1 MSNTNAPR
9 FLPARGD
16 EAEGTHIALTSGHAC
31 RVHAVSPVDGVR
43 GTCIPD
49 RFRREAVALGCGI
62 VGIDENKTSDQGKKT
77 TKQSLIV
84 DAIRTVV
91 EKDDKEQLQGDDRPK
106 VEVLSEIVGFNV
118 TTTQFNKAWGE
129 FIKELENDDGPEE
142 A

>member
-1 MSNTNAPR
+1 M
-9 FLPARGD
+9 
-16 EAEGTHIALTSGHAC
+16 
-31 RVHAVSPVDGVR
+31 SPVRPSV
-43 GTCIPD
+43 TMIS
-49 RFRREAVALGCGI
+49 
-62 VGIDENKTSDQGKKT
+62 SDQGKKT

-129 FIKELENDDGPEE
+129 FVKELESDDGPEE